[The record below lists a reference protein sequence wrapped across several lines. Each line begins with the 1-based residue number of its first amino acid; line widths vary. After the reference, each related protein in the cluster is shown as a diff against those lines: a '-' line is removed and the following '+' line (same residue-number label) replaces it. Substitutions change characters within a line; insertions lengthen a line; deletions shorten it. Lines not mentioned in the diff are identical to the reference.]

1 MSNIRTFT
9 TELNGLYVTASLYSK
24 HLSTGS
30 HSHLVFA
37 TFIIGDTP
45 FPEFSALVMLDD
57 VQVGYYDSHVNKII
71 YKHSNSKHG
80 REQQEDASLL
90 LGVMHKAMRER
101 TFYLRQQLNSTHGNY
116 IRLPLKLNLICH
128 IVHQQAIFNPNLEE
142 SSIVYYFVVIC
153 VS

>member
-1 MSNIRTFT
+1 M
-9 TELNGLYVTASLYSK
+9 TASLYSK

-71 YKHSNSKHG
+71 YKHPNSKHG

-128 IVHQQAIFNPNLEE
+128 VVHQQAIYSTPIWRSLVLFTILL
-142 SSIVYYFVVIC
+142 SFVLVDYY
-153 VS
+153 